1 MKVQFVSKRAPDG
14 RPLHEAEAVA
24 VPRPKDW
31 VTVPGYRETV
41 VDRVVWVYGADGG
54 EPSVVVVLG

>member
-1 MKVQFVSKRAPDG
+1 MKIQFVSKRYPEAK
-14 RPLHEAEAVA
+14 PLHEAEAQG
-24 VPRPKDW
+24 VPRPRDY

-41 VDRVVWVYGADGG
+41 VDRVLWVYPPDGG